1 MFCKAGR
8 DLQRELN
15 TKGKEIGPRIQEII
29 NRRGQPI
36 SGSKSVRALAE
47 EKTEWGRLRYQ
58 RGNYRILWKLKIA
71 PSSLSSPSILSL
83 CPAATKVKIMPESSC
98 RLQKGSEGTDHC
110 HLLTNA
116 APSDWQCKPRDS
128 TGHRASHKIS

>member
-29 NRRGQPI
+29 NRQGQPI

-47 EKTEWGRLRYQ
+47 EKMEWGRLRYQ
-58 RGNYRILWKLKIA
+58 RGNYGILRKLQIA

-83 CPAATKVKIMPESSC
+83 RPAATKGENHARKLMQAIK
-98 RLQKGSEGTDHC
+98 RFRR
-110 HLLTNA
+110 N
-116 APSDWQCKPRDS
+116 
-128 TGHRASHKIS
+128 